1 MILDI
6 VKKSANTT
14 IERYYIL
21 TTYKDCFLNKDE
33 EEYINE
39 LILKIKRERGLEIIA
54 NGNK

>member
-21 TTYKDCFLNKDE
+21 TTYKIRNYC
-33 EEYINE
+33 
-39 LILKIKRERGLEIIA
+39 
-54 NGNK
+54 

>member
-21 TTYKDCFLNKDE
+21 TTYK
-33 EEYINE
+33 
-39 LILKIKRERGLEIIA
+39 LEIIA
-54 NGNK
+54 NGIVNTLKYYLRC